1 MVVMDMT
8 ILFWE
13 NYGRIGRFGLEKAA
27 GCSELVRLLW
37 EPGRQQCEGEV
48 QMTGLACEV
57 HRED

>member
-48 QMTGLACEV
+48 QMTGPGL
-57 HRED
+57 